1 MTDAAECGTELRLT
15 TPAGTIMVDDLI
27 LGTGFRFDLSAAPEL
42 AGMADDIATWRDRA
56 AGIAAPP
63 EHEFWDLPYLGPDF
77 AFLEKR
83 PGTAPHLAGLT
94 CFNHAAFL
102 SLGYI
107 GGDIPACSDGAPRLA
122 GGHHINNG
130 GCHSRLT
137 PGTMPAT
144 PHISN
149 NVPCV
154 CTRTS
159 TV

>member
-1 MTDAAECGTELRLT
+1 VTDAAECGTELRLT

-27 LGTGFRFDLSAAPEL
+27 LGTGFRFDLFAAPEL
-42 AGMADDIATWRDRA
+42 AGMAGTIATWRDRA
-56 AGIAAPP
+56 AGIAVPP

-107 GGDIPACSDGAPRLA
+107 GGDIPACSDGARRLA
-122 GGHHINNG
+122 DGIARSLFLEDAAWHEAGIHAFTEQELTG
-130 GCHSRLT
+130 DEFAGRL
-137 PGTMPAT
+137 A
-144 PHISN
+144 
-149 NVPCV
+149 
-154 CTRTS
+154 
-159 TV
+159 